1 MNSSNIN
8 NETDANSTL
17 SRLQTSNIEVNVSNV
32 TSADIDNV
40 PVQDMPFIQ
49 QALENTSIAIEENS
63 SDNLELTN
71 ETRNSHNIM
80 EHYARFLRE
89 QVAEVTRS
97 RLGNIIAASGGSVSS
112 HQNTAGISFGSNYN
126 RIRSPPNSLGN
137 LNSVSPELSRSF
149 SATDSFNESARHSH
163 GNDVNNPIMYTLT
176 DHNTDAHTH
185 SILARPHATR
195 ALSLVFDH
203 HTNFRNN
210 AGAADANIFTTLS
223 NAMHEANIRSDEVN
237 VSGNISTDQQT
248 YSIPL
253 IPTRGTEET
262 ATSTNEFYN
271 TGYPDIVITTIRHC
285 LHYIPFA
292 CILFVKFIYDHSLA
306 ILDIITL
313 QFVMYCV
320 NKSLQAQVIRLDQ
333 KKNLILIRDLLLVAA
348 VITLRLLT
356 TSTPPDPFGLILA
369 PPTSERNI
377 IHQLVHNFPQDTNT
391 PSTDSPNTIEETIV
405 IPKIISLV
413 AAIYYIAV
421 NDLLLKLITISIKLV
436 ITLIPLRAIRHKS
449 RTRFY
454 VFIEFFSQFYRSLV
468 PIRQWLLFLFESYS
482 GLHAISGVMFSS
494 TYIVLK
500 GCELADRGKTLKKS
514 FINLLKDVNKLGKPE
529 KDNFDT
535 SDELCAICQDAYVSP
550 VVLECGH
557 IFCDSCVTT
566 WFKREQTCPM
576 CRAKVGDNL
585 AWHDGTTTFFYQL
598 Y

>member
-1 MNSSNIN
+1 MNNSNIN
-8 NETDANSTL
+8 NETEANRTL
-17 SRLQTSNIEVNVSNV
+17 FRLQANDIEVNVSNV
-32 TSADIDNV
+32 TSPDVHNV
-40 PVQDMPFIQ
+40 SSQNTPLIQ
-49 QALENTSIAIEENS
+49 QSFENIRIDIEENAPE
-63 SDNLELTN
+63 NLESTS

-80 EHYARFLRE
+80 EHYARFIRD

-97 RLGNIIAASGGSVSS
+97 RLGNIIAASGSGIPS
-112 HQNTAGISFGSNYN
+112 HQNTGGISSGSNYN
-126 RIRSPPNSLGN
+126 RVHSLPNSLGN
-137 LNSVSPELSRSF
+137 LNNVFSPEVLRSF
-149 SATDSFNESARHSH
+149 STTNNFDESARHSH
-163 GNDVNNPIMYTLT
+163 DNDINSPIMFNRNS
-176 DHNTDAHTH
+176 DGQINSVSAG
-185 SILARPHATR
+185 PHAAR
-195 ALSLVFDH
+195 SSSLVFDH
-203 HTNFRNN
+203 HINFRNN
-210 AGAADANIFTTLS
+210 VAAGDINNFTTPS
-223 NAMHEANIRSDEVN
+223 NALHQTN
-237 VSGNISTDQQT
+237 VRRDGLDLSGNVSTDQQT
-248 YSIPL
+248 HSIPV

-262 ATSTNEFYN
+262 ATSTNELYN
-271 TGYPDIVITTIRHC
+271 TSFQDIVIPTIRHC

-348 VITLRLLT
+348 VITLRLLASS
-356 TSTPPDPFGLILA
+356 TSPDPFGLLLS
-369 PPTSERNI
+369 PPTSERNTVHQV
-377 IHQLVHNFPQDTNT
+377 IHNLPQDTYT
-391 PSTDSPNTIEETIV
+391 PTTDSPNTIENTII
-405 IPKIISLV
+405 IPKIISLTTV
-413 AAIYYIAV
+413 IYYIAV

-436 ITLIPLRAIRHKS
+436 VTLIPLRAIRHKS

-468 PIRQWLLFLFESYS
+468 PIPQWLLFLFESYS

-514 FINLLKDVNKLGKPE
+514 FNSLLKDVNKFGKPE

-535 SDELCAICQDAYVSP
+535 SEELCAICQDAYVSP

>member
-1 MNSSNIN
+1 MNNSNIN
-8 NETDANSTL
+8 NETEANRTL
-17 SRLQTSNIEVNVSNV
+17 FRLQANDIDVQVSNV
-32 TSADIDNV
+32 TSADVHNV
-40 PVQDMPFIQ
+40 PEQGTPLIQ
-49 QALENTSIAIEENS
+49 QSFENTRIAIEES
-63 SDNLELTN
+63 LELTN
-71 ETRNSHNIM
+71 VTRSPHNIM
-80 EHYARFLRE
+80 EHYARLLRD

-112 HQNTAGISFGSNYN
+112 QQNTAGISSVSNYN
-126 RIRSPPNSLGN
+126 TVRSLPNSFGN
-137 LNSVSPELSRSF
+137 LNNVLSPEVLRYF
-149 SATDSFNESARHSH
+149 STTNSSDESARHSH
-163 GNDVNNPIMYTLT
+163 ENDINNPIMFNLSNRNADTQT
-176 DHNTDAHTH
+176 N
-185 SILARPHATR
+185 SVSARPHATR
-195 ALSLVFDH
+195 ASSLVFDH
-203 HTNFRNN
+203 HTNFRNTAEGDIN
-210 AGAADANIFTTLS
+210 SFTTPSSAL
-223 NAMHEANIRSDEVN
+223 HQTNIRRDEVD
-237 VSGNISTDQQT
+237 VSGNVSTDQQI
-248 YSIPL
+248 YSIPV

-262 ATSTNEFYN
+262 ATSTNELYN
-271 TGYPDIVITTIRHC
+271 TSYPDIVITTIRHC

-292 CILFVKFIYDHSLA
+292 CILFVKFIYDHSFA

-313 QFVMYCV
+313 QFIMYCV
-320 NKSLQAQVIRLDQ
+320 NKSLQVQVKRLDQ
-333 KKNLILIRDLLLVAA
+333 KNNLLLIRDLLLVAA
-348 VITLRLLT
+348 VITLRLLAA
-356 TSTPPDPFGLILA
+356 SAPPDPFGLLLS

-377 IHQLVHNFPQDTNT
+377 IHQAVLNLPQDTNMPT
-391 PSTDSPNTIEETIV
+391 TDSPNTIEKTII
-405 IPKIISLV
+405 IPKIISLIAV
-413 AAIYYIAV
+413 IYYIAV

-436 ITLIPLRAIRHKS
+436 VTLIPLRAIRHKS

-454 VFIEFFSQFYRSLV
+454 VFFEFFSQFYRSLV

-514 FINLLKDVNKLGKPE
+514 FISLLKDVNKLGKPE

-535 SDELCAICQDAYVSP
+535 SEELCAICQDAYVSP

-557 IFCDSCVTT
+557 TFCDNCVTT

>member
-1 MNSSNIN
+1 MNNSNIN
-8 NETDANSTL
+8 NETEANRTL
-17 SRLQTSNIEVNVSNV
+17 FRLQANDIEVNVSNV
-32 TSADIDNV
+32 TSPDVHNV
-40 PVQDMPFIQ
+40 SSQNTPLIQ
-49 QALENTSIAIEENS
+49 QSFENIRIDIEENAPE
-63 SDNLELTN
+63 NLESTS

-80 EHYARFLRE
+80 EHYARFIRD

-97 RLGNIIAASGGSVSS
+97 RLGNIIAASGSGIPS
-112 HQNTAGISFGSNYN
+112 HQNTGGISSGSNYN
-126 RIRSPPNSLGN
+126 RVHSLPNSLGN
-137 LNSVSPELSRSF
+137 LNNVFSPEVLRSF
-149 SATDSFNESARHSH
+149 STTNNFDESARHSH
-163 GNDVNNPIMYTLT
+163 DNDINSPIMFNRNS
-176 DHNTDAHTH
+176 DGQINSVSAG
-185 SILARPHATR
+185 PHAAR
-195 ALSLVFDH
+195 SSSLVFDH
-203 HTNFRNN
+203 HINFRNN
-210 AGAADANIFTTLS
+210 VAAGDINNFTTPS
-223 NAMHEANIRSDEVN
+223 NALHQTN
-237 VSGNISTDQQT
+237 VRRDGLDLSGNVSTDQQT
-248 YSIPL
+248 HSIPV

-262 ATSTNEFYN
+262 ATSTNELYN
-271 TGYPDIVITTIRHC
+271 TSFQDIVIPTIRHC

-348 VITLRLLT
+348 VITLRLLASS
-356 TSTPPDPFGLILA
+356 TSPDPFGLLLS
-369 PPTSERNI
+369 PPTSERNTV
-377 IHQLVHNFPQDTNT
+377 HQ
-391 PSTDSPNTIEETIV
+391 
-405 IPKIISLV
+405 
-413 AAIYYIAV
+413 
-421 NDLLLKLITISIKLV
+421 
-436 ITLIPLRAIRHKS
+436 
-449 RTRFY
+449 TRFY

-468 PIRQWLLFLFESYS
+468 PIPQWLLFLFESYS

-514 FINLLKDVNKLGKPE
+514 FNSLLKDVNKFGKPE

-535 SDELCAICQDAYVSP
+535 SEELCAICQDAYVSP